1 MDTPSSVGR
10 VQGDARD
17 YRPCWGSRVCS
28 CCVFYDWK
36 CRMQSEEAC
45 CCLSFSVSEEQNPIW
60 CVLFDVRLCFSLD
73 SYRIPGS
80 RVYSPCVEDLSI
92 WYDLNCAV
100 LFFFNQ
106 NLYSCL
112 FPLYSKIIER
122 CFEVCD
128 TWSTTLLSGG
138 HRFFL
143 ELCPRMSSKSWRRR
157 SRPKLIMETGL
168 FI

>member
-1 MDTPSSVGR
+1 MDTPSSVGHAR
-10 VQGDARD
+10 GDAGD
-17 YRPCWGSRVCS
+17 YRPCWGSRFCS
-28 CCVFYDWK
+28 CCVFYDWE
-36 CRMQSEEAC
+36 CRISLRRLAAA
-45 CCLSFSVSEEQNPIW
+45 CLSVSQRNQILYDVFYLTWDSAFHWRVTESQEAVPILLVSEE
-60 CVLFDVRLCFSLD
+60 
-73 SYRIPGS
+73 
-80 RVYSPCVEDLSI
+80 LSV
-92 WYDLNCAV
+92 WYVLNCAV
-100 LFFFNQ
+100 FSLNQ
-106 NLYSCL
+106 NLYSCF